1 MKNILLIC
9 MLTVLGFT
17 SFAQDVLYTDY
28 NPSYTKW
35 QPNYI
40 LDKIEYTDER
50 TIFYFRFM
58 GKYAYGG
65 SASFHGRTGEFPWY
79 LENVDDSSKKA
90 RLSEIKNIRQNGE
103 LKVHS
108 QIDEPVIT
116 FYYEQY
122 DVFTCEVHFPR
133 LKNNVKNVHLVE
145 GIGKKED
152 ENHFNCFN
160 IKLKTFDDPT
170 LGTEE
175 DLEERI
181 EEFIAVNTGEIPPS
195 TNEPTILIEVV
206 EEETVV
212 DIEPPYPN
220 S

>member
-1 MKNILLIC
+1 MKKVLLIC
-9 MLTVLGFT
+9 LLILLGI
-17 SFAQDVLYTDY
+17 SSYAQDVLYTDY

-50 TIFYFRFM
+50 TIFHFRFM

-65 SASFHGRTGEFPWY
+65 SASFHGTDGEFPWY
-79 LENVDDSSKKA
+79 VENVEDASQKT
-90 RLSEIKNIRQNGE
+90 RLKEIKNIRQNEE
-103 LKVHS
+103 LKVRS
-108 QIDEPVIT
+108 LTNEPVIT

-133 LKNNVKNVHLVE
+133 MKKNVKKVHLVE
-145 GIGKKED
+145 GIGKKDD

-170 LGTEE
+170 LGTED

-181 EEFIAVNTGEIPPS
+181 EEFIAVNTGETPPI
-195 TNEPTILIEVV
+195 NEPTILIDVV
-206 EEETVV
+206 EEEKVV